1 MRAACKE
8 GLKFARLCSVQ
19 RVHLETD
26 CFELVQLWKL
36 AERFGVS
43 PAVEAVEERQRSIIM
58 PMLQEAKEL
67 GRSFQAPFRI
77 SHVGRCW

>member
-1 MRAACKE
+1 MRPACKE
-8 GLKFARLCSVQ
+8 GLKFARLYSVQ

-43 PAVEAVEERQRSIIM
+43 PAVEAGGEAAIDNHANAARGEGTWSLLSGS
-58 PMLQEAKEL
+58 LQDL
-67 GRSFQAPFRI
+67 SR
-77 SHVGRCW
+77 W

>member
-1 MRAACKE
+1 MLMVACKE
-8 GLKFARLCSVQ
+8 GLEFARQCGVQ

-43 PAVEAVEERQRSIIM
+43 PAVEAGG
-58 PMLQEAKEL
+58 EAAIDNHANAARGEGTWSL
-67 GRSFQAPFRI
+67 LSDSFQDLSR
-77 SHVGRCW
+77 W